1 MSLSAALICSR
12 WSDNVVHHILR
23 LPHFVTFFANSFH
36 SRLSSFR
43 RPLFEFPPL
52 CSVLAVLFVIEVD
65 AFDGMSPFTP
75 SANVKPLLYRCE
87 LATGGVKAR
96 WGGYG

>member
-1 MSLSAALICSR
+1 LPIHFIPGSVLSA
-12 WSDNVVHHILR
+12 DN
-23 LPHFVTFFANSFH
+23 FDS
-36 SRLSSFR
+36 
-43 RPLFEFPPL
+43 LFEFPPL

-75 SANVKPLLYRCE
+75 SANVKSLLYRCE